1 MISLF
6 DDNEEKKLSISY
18 TKATLPYN
26 NKEYA
31 LLIAYGL
38 SDKNSMKL
46 LTNIKLNN
54 KKYVIKIVCY

>member
-18 TKATLPYN
+18 TKATLSYN
-26 NKEYA
+26 NKEYTS
-31 LLIAYGL
+31 YCL